1 MEQHQQIHLYLDRDR
16 AGLKHLQNAL
26 NWSKTYIDKS
36 QLYQHHKD
44 LNDYL
49 VHQGHQQ
56 KQRHRLG
63 RHL

>member
-1 MEQHQQIHLYLDRDR
+1 MKNQQQLNLYR
-16 AGLKHLQNAL
+16 AFLKQLQNAL
-26 NWSKTYIDKS
+26 NHRKKNTDKS
-36 QLYQHHKD
+36 QFYQHHKD

-49 VHQGHQQ
+49 VHQSHQQ